1 MPPGTG
7 YPGAFLSASSPD
19 ECLRGIVTHET
30 GHTILYRKA
39 FEQQTSAGLRKNW
52 RTLDQTESY
61 KAVESAMQKAK
72 ATGDIYGISEYA
84 SSEMHE
90 FCAETFVMYRFEKD
104 KLPSYIIE
112 MIEKV
117 IK

>member
-1 MPPGTG
+1 
-7 YPGAFLSASSPD
+7 
-19 ECLRGIVTHET
+19 
-30 GHTILYRKA
+30 
-39 FEQQTSAGLRKNW
+39 
-52 RTLDQTESY
+52 
-61 KAVESAMQKAK
+61 MQKAK

-90 FCAETFVMYRFEKD
+90 FFAETFVMYRFEKD